1 MSPLPVLLSIPHGG
15 TEVPE
20 ELRNRV
26 CITAEDLFDDSDAFT
41 VEIYDLGDNVARVV
55 KAEVARAFVDMNRA
69 ADDLPPANPDGVVK
83 TTTCFKRP
91 IYSAGQEPDSEL
103 TERLIE
109 RYHARYHS
117 QLAVAARQSIKLAL
131 DCHSMLSHAPPI
143 GSDYRT
149 PRPLF
154 CLSNRDGATAPGG
167 VLRELAN
174 AIAEAFE
181 VPLSEI
187 GLNDPFK
194 GGYITRVHG
203 TGTVPWIQVE
213 MNRSLYLSDPWF
225 KSDTLTVYPS
235 RLAELRDR
243 FKSALQHMKL

>member
-20 ELRNRV
+20 ELRDRV
-26 CITAEDLFDDSDAFT
+26 CITAEDLFDDSDPFT
-41 VEIYDLGDNVARVV
+41 REIYDLGHDVAQVV
-55 KAEVARAFVDMNRA
+55 KADVARAFVDMNRA
-69 ADDLPPANPDGVVK
+69 PDDLPPTNPDGAVK
-83 TTTCFKRP
+83 TATCFKRP
-91 IYSAGQEPDSEL
+91 IYVQGREPDAAL

-109 RYHARYHS
+109 RYHARYHE
-117 QLAVAARQSIKLAL
+117 QLATASGQGVKLAL

-143 GSDYRT
+143 GRDYGT

-154 CLSNRDGATAPGG
+154 CLSNRDGATAPHN
-167 VLRELAN
+167 VLQELAN
-174 AIAEAFE
+174 AVAEAFE
-181 VPLSEI
+181 IPASEI

-203 TGTVPWIQVE
+203 TGTVPWMQVE

-225 KSDTLTVYPS
+225 RADTLTVYPK

-243 FKSALQHMKL
+243 FARALHHLVF